1 MARPI
6 SWLPR
11 LAAIHRTV
19 AGSPRSHY
27 GRGDFER
34 LFELQPRAAQKLIE
48 QMSSVPIGTSRL
60 VEREALLAFLD
71 SVRDAGH
78 PARVP
83 PRANSNPASKRSLRQ
98 LVPHD
103 LPPTSWETLPE
114 ALSLAPGEVRIS
126 FTRVEELAAAL
137 AALASLL
144 DRELEAFADR
154 YEIRPEPAP
163 EQERQDVE
171 RMFAELRQMEATR
184 QGV

>member
-11 LAAIHRTV
+11 LAAIRRTI

-27 GRGDFER
+27 GRGELER

-48 QMSSVPIGTSRL
+48 QMSSVAIGTSRL
-60 VEREALLAFLD
+60 VEREALLGFLD
-71 SVRDAGH
+71 AVRDAGH
-78 PARVP
+78 PALLP
-83 PRANSNPASKRSLRQ
+83 ARAKPDPKRSLRQ

-103 LPPTSWETLPE
+103 LPPASWETLPE
-114 ALSLAPGEVRIS
+114 SLSLAPGEVRIS

-144 DRELEAFADR
+144 DRDLEAFADR

-163 EQERQDVE
+163 EQERRDVE
-171 RMFAELRQMEATR
+171 RMFAELRQIEAKR